1 MTLEEMR
8 ARRRELGFSYEK
20 LSELSGVPV
29 GTIRKIF
36 GGYTKAPRLETIERL
51 TLVLAPSQF
60 HRTHRNT
67 VNYTNLVPD
76 QALHE
81 YASGYGDQSAA
92 EKLQG
97 NYTISDLESLPKDK
111 RFELIDGYIYEM
123 SQPSIP
129 HVLIMQG
136 IYRQLW
142 SCIDRHKAPCKVMVS
157 DVGVRL
163 DRDDQTMV
171 SPDII
176 LFCDRSM
183 LQYRYID
190 GAPDLVMEILSPSNR
205 KYDQEIKKL
214 KYESAGVRE
223 YWLIDPERQKIIL
236 YYFKDLAEDDIFI
249 YGFHDQIPV
258 GISEGKC
265 EIDFDLI
272 YNELAEDGFL

>member
-1 MTLEEMR
+1 M
-8 ARRRELGFSYEK
+8 
-20 LSELSGVPV
+20 
-29 GTIRKIF
+29 
-36 GGYTKAPRLETIERL
+36 
-51 TLVLAPSQF
+51 
-60 HRTHRNT
+60 H
-67 VNYTNLVPD
+67 YTNLVPD

-81 YASGYGDQSAA
+81 YTHGYGDQSAA
-92 EKLQG
+92 DKLQG